1 MPLYFAK
8 LTVFKRKNN
17 YLPSHKKK
25 TLEQRTFDHATT
37 YTHALKTLMVFKNGE
52 LYLVSANSDH
62 HLLIGKVSYR
72 HCLTDIPTMW
82 MTLGYKLVSLTVWI
96 V

>member
-17 YLPSHKKK
+17 YLPSLKKK
-25 TLEQRTFDHATT
+25 NLRTKNIDHATT

-52 LYLVSANSDH
+52 LYLVSANIDH
-62 HLLIGKVSYR
+62 HLLTGKVS
-72 HCLTDIPTMW
+72 
-82 MTLGYKLVSLTVWI
+82 
-96 V
+96 